1 MKTEDLI
8 FLLAN
13 DPLPSKPPAWRL
25 PLAATLAL
33 ILTLG
38 MVMQGWGWH
47 PQFPALLGSASFQF
61 KSLWLLALALS
72 SCMLLWHLA
81 RPAHNLGHGLQGI
94 GLAWLAMVGAGAYH
108 VWQVE
113 PTERLSLLIGQSWW
127 SCPLSIALIALPW
140 LPVCLLYLRQMAPTR
155 LVLGGA
161 NAGFLAGALATAI
174 YSLHCTE
181 TSYAFFSIWY
191 VAGMGISTAVGAFLG
206 PRYLRW

>member
-127 SCPLSIALIALPW
+127 SCPLSIALISLPW
-140 LPVCLLYLRQMAPTR
+140 LAVFLLYLRQMAPTQ
-155 LVLGGA
+155 LALSGA
-161 NAGFLAGALATAI
+161 SAGFLSGALATGL
-174 YSLHCTE
+174 YSLHCIE
-181 TSYAFFSIWY
+181 TSYAFFGVWY
-191 VAGMGISTAVGAFLG
+191 AAGMGLSSLIGAILG
-206 PRYLRW
+206 PRLLRW